1 MKSLFKQNFLVIIA
15 SLVFLITFSGL
26 FYYFSLL
33 QKQGLTLI
41 SDVRDK
47 EDSISDSKLSISG
60 LNHISADLELAQSDL
75 NHLAETEKTL
85 NNFWDD
91 VLNKNENI
99 SLNWKKKSTASVNAS
114 LTRMFSRWRQSC
126 RKGNVAMP
134 SNENLSANSSFLD
147 ESAPAATDNYGFAFS
162 SYDGS
167 WPSFS
172 SEEAQQ
178 LGIQIEIINEIINAL
193 CYSTDGNHSVS
204 IVSLKRE
211 NAGQIDNGNI
221 GVDKLRVNDITPFL
235 LRQNKGISS
244 YVFEIVL
251 QCQTYSVRKFLNLLR
266 PPFMIR
272 KLSLTPFEESD
283 GFSSSGFVENPNPF
297 TTEPS
302 AAIGG
307 TSDQFLPIVSQ
318 VDSRVT
324 ILVEYVTNIDKS
336 ISILHRT
343 SSIWSG
349 ANPNTY
355 IDWLK
360 KSGNVELVGVAQKLF
375 DRDDR

>member
-1 MKSLFKQNFLVIIA
+1 MKSLFKQNFLIIFS
-15 SLVFLITFSGL
+15 SLVFLIIFSGL
-26 FYYFSLL
+26 FYYLSLL
-33 QKQGLTLI
+33 QNQGELLI
-41 SDVRDK
+41 SDIRNK

-60 LNHISADLELAQSDL
+60 LNHISSDLNFAQSDL
-75 NHLAETEKTL
+75 YNLAETEKTL

-91 VLNKNENI
+91 VLNKRENI
-99 SLNWKKKSTASVNAS
+99 SLNWKKKSAESVNAS

-126 RKGNVAMP
+126 RKDNVAMP
-134 SNENLSANSSFLD
+134 SNENLSTNSSFLD
-147 ESAPAATDNYGFAFS
+147 ESAPSSIDNYGFAFS

-172 SEEAQQ
+172 VEEAQQ
-178 LGIQIEIINEIINAL
+178 LGIQTEIINEIINAL

-221 GVDKLRVNDITPFL
+221 GVDKLRANDIAPFL
-235 LRQNKGISS
+235 LRQNQGISS
-244 YVFEIVL
+244 YAFEIVL

-283 GFSSSGFVENPNPF
+283 GFSNTGFAENPNPF
-297 TTEPS
+297 STEPS

-318 VDSRVT
+318 VDSRAT

-336 ISILHRT
+336 ISILHQT
-343 SSIWSG
+343 KNIWTG
-349 ANPNTY
+349 ANPNIY

-360 KSGNVELVGVAQKLF
+360 KSGNADLVEVAQKLF
-375 DRDDR
+375 DKDDR

>member
-1 MKSLFKQNFLVIIA
+1 MLQN
-15 SLVFLITFSGL
+15 
-26 FYYFSLL
+26 
-33 QKQGLTLI
+33 QGQLLI
-41 SDVRDK
+41 SDIRNK
-47 EDSISDSKLSISG
+47 EDSISDTKLSISG
-60 LNHISADLELAQSDL
+60 LNHISSDLNFAQSDL
-75 NHLAETEKTL
+75 YNLAETEKTL

-91 VLNKNENI
+91 VLNKRENI
-99 SLNWKKKSTASVNAS
+99 SLNWKKKSAESVNAS

-126 RKGNVAMP
+126 RKDNVAMP
-134 SNENLSANSSFLD
+134 SNENLSTNSSFLD
-147 ESAPAATDNYGFAFS
+147 ESTPSSMDNYGFAFS

-172 SEEAQQ
+172 AEEAQQ

-193 CYSTDGNHSVS
+193 CYSTDGNHSIS

-221 GVDKLRVNDITPFL
+221 GVDKLRVNDVAPFL
-235 LRQNKGISS
+235 LRQNQGITS
-244 YVFEIVL
+244 YAFEIVL

-283 GFSSSGFVENPNPF
+283 GFSNTGFAENPNPF
-297 TTEPS
+297 SAEPS
-302 AAIGG
+302 AAIGA

-318 VDSRVT
+318 VDSRAT

-343 SSIWSG
+343 KSIWSG
-349 ANPNTY
+349 ANPDIY

-360 KSGNVELVGVAQKLF
+360 KSGNVELVDVAQKLF
-375 DRDDR
+375 DKDDR

>member
-1 MKSLFKQNFLVIIA
+1 MKSLFKQNFLIIF
-15 SLVFLITFSGL
+15 SFLVFLIIFSGL
-26 FYYFSLL
+26 FYYLSLL
-33 QKQGLTLI
+33 QNQGELLI
-41 SDVRDK
+41 SDIRNN
-47 EDSISDSKLSISG
+47 EDSINDSKLSISG
-60 LNHISADLELAQSDL
+60 LNHISSDLNFAQSDL
-75 NHLAETEKTL
+75 NNLAEIEKTL

-91 VLNKNENI
+91 VLNKRENI
-99 SLNWKKKSTASVNAS
+99 SLNWKNKSAESVNAS

-126 RKGNVAMP
+126 RKDNVAMP

-147 ESAPAATDNYGFAFS
+147 ESSPSSIDNYGFAFS

-172 SEEAQQ
+172 VEEAQQ
-178 LGIQIEIINEIINAL
+178 LGIQIEIINEIISAL
-193 CYSTDGNHSVS
+193 CYSTDGNHSIS

-221 GVDKLRVNDITPFL
+221 GVDKLRVNDVSPFL
-235 LRQNKGISS
+235 LRQNQGISS
-244 YVFEIVL
+244 YAFEIVL

-272 KLSLTPFEESD
+272 KLSLTPFEEND
-283 GFSSSGFVENPNPF
+283 GFSSSGFAENPNPF
-297 TTEPS
+297 STEPS

-318 VDSRVT
+318 VDSRAT

-336 ISILHRT
+336 ISILHQT
-343 SSIWSG
+343 KNIWSG
-349 ANPNTY
+349 ANPNIY

-360 KSGNVELVGVAQKLF
+360 KSGNADLVEVAQKLF
-375 DRDDR
+375 DKDDR